1 MKQMST
7 KKRIITEALHLFSE
21 KGYNAVSVGQIADAV
36 GIKAP
41 SLYKHYKNKQAIFDA
56 ILMEMQQQYDKQ
68 VSSMEMNG
76 VDAAL
81 DLALFEKISEEQ
93 LIQLGKNLFLYFL
106 HDDYVCQFRKM
117 LMIEQHHNT
126 DLAAIFTKQYI
137 EGPLSYQ
144 GILFSMLVNAGIFI
158 NENPNVM
165 ALQFY
170 GPINLLLT
178 LCDCQPKR
186 EQEALQ
192 MLQQHIK
199 QFNKIYKAGG
209 AK

>member
-1 MKQMST
+1 MKQIPT
-7 KKRIITEALHLFSE
+7 KKKIITEALQLFSE

-56 ILMEMQQQYDKQ
+56 ILMEMQQQYEKQ
-68 VSSMEMNG
+68 VSSMEING
-76 VDAAL
+76 VDPVL
-81 DLALFEKISEEQ
+81 DPALFEKISEEQ
-93 LIQLGKNLFLYFL
+93 LIQLGINLFLYFL

-126 DLAAIFTKQYI
+126 DLASIFSKQYI

-144 GILFSMLVNAGIFI
+144 GILFSMLINSGIFI
-158 NENPNVM
+158 NENPDIM

-178 LCDCQPKR
+178 LCDCQPER

-192 MLQQHIK
+192 MLAQHIK
-199 QFNKIYKAGG
+199 QFNKIYKMGG

>member
-1 MKQMST
+1 M
-7 KKRIITEALHLFSE
+7 
-21 KGYNAVSVGQIADAV
+21 

-56 ILMEMQQQYDKQ
+56 ILMEMQQQYEKQ
-68 VSSMEMNG
+68 VSSMEING
-76 VDAAL
+76 VDAVL
-81 DLALFEKISEEQ
+81 DPALFEKISEEQ
-93 LIQLGKNLFLYFL
+93 LIQLGINLFLYFL

-126 DLAAIFTKQYI
+126 ELASIFSKQYI

-144 GILFSMLVNAGIFI
+144 GILFSMLINSGIFI
-158 NENPNVM
+158 NENPDIM

-170 GPINLLLT
+170 GPINLWLT
-178 LCDCQPKR
+178 LCDCQPER

-192 MLQQHIK
+192 MLAQHIK
-199 QFNKIYKAGG
+199 QFNKIYKMGG
-209 AK
+209 SK

>member
-1 MKQMST
+1 MST

-56 ILMEMQQQYDKQ
+56 ILIEMQQQYDKQ

-106 HDDYVCQFRKM
+106 HDNYVCQFRKM

-158 NENPNVM
+158 N
-165 ALQFY
+165 
-170 GPINLLLT
+170 
-178 LCDCQPKR
+178 
-186 EQEALQ
+186 
-192 MLQQHIK
+192 

>member
-1 MKQMST
+1 MKQIPT
-7 KKRIITEALHLFSE
+7 RKRIIVEALHLFSE

-41 SLYKHYKNKQAIFDA
+41 SLYKHYKSKQAIFDA
-56 ILMEMQQQYDKQ
+56 ILVEMQQRYEKQ

-76 VDAAL
+76 VDGVL

-117 LMIEQHHNT
+117 LTIEQYHNT
-126 DLAAIFTKQYI
+126 DLATIYAKQYI
-137 EGPLSYQ
+137 DDPLSYQ
-144 GILFSMLVNAGIFI
+144 GTLFSMLVNAGIFI
-158 NENPNVM
+158 NEGPNIM

-178 LCDCQPKR
+178 LCDCQPER

-192 MLQQHIK
+192 MLEQHIK
-199 QFNKIYKAGG
+199 QFNKLYKVGG